1 MANGW
6 VVSIIILGLMV
17 PVSWNDVGVAVGV
30 SLAVRPKHDM
40 N

>member
-1 MANGW
+1 
-6 VVSIIILGLMV
+6 MV

-40 N
+40 NKAST